1 MKDDDLLDFAGHEAD
16 IIWSRY
22 NAMVVADTIFIAAI
36 AAITENTCLAFA
48 GSCVGII
55 LTAIWWIVTS
65 AGWSLSHAMLH
76 AIGNEGKAAG
86 TPLGVY
92 QAWCSRVWPGCYADP
107 IWWLAHA
114 VIGLFYL
121 VYAAL
126 AVYFGGLLF
135 GSPFLALITMGL
147 AALILLCAMLY
158 LSLVRFSVAN

>member
-114 VIGLFYL
+114 VIGLFTWCMPPWPFTLGGYYL
-121 VYAAL
+121 ARR
-126 AVYFGGLLF
+126 
-135 GSPFLALITMGL
+135 FLP
-147 AALILLCAMLY
+147 
-158 LSLVRFSVAN
+158 